1 MLCGYV
7 WKDQPKGHVS
17 DEQHVDVG
25 AKEKET
31 TAETYD
37 EYRRDYCLRYV
48 REFFNEHMDDSWF
61 RSTYSPLGK
70 KRAVLEELE
79 RASEEAATF
88 REQIKA
94 SPFAFMEQAQLGGGI
109 KDTAATHS
117 AAFRKRK
124 HSEADAPPPAN
135 MVPQSH
141 VLSTDDRTLALYN
154 IPPYVNDEH
163 LSQALSE
170 HLLTPSSTIKIY
182 SSSVSANTEP
192 PLVRRA
198 YAVVESQNVR
208 KAILTNL
215 AQAHHRPHDHP
226 TDSGTAHIPRK
237 EDSLP
242 KELDLDVECSDPYG
256 RVDVDEDG
264 KGGGGSRTVP
274 HRKCVV
280 VVSTAPL
287 HPPVTVLS
295 AAVSSVERIPRD
307 KDAAAM
313 LARALDVSRS
323 IPTHSRL
330 DACLELL
337 PPDKSDE
344 DALDVSIAY
353 LRRVHLFSFYNGCNS
368 ACRLGDVLAEKHAAS
383 TIHMRLKGANDIL
396 ENVDE
401 NEKDTDLLVMRLD
414 ESISRA
420 LEESPQLISHGH
432 VLSEELD
439 AKAAELE
446 EMEEQAR
453 YDWVESHGI
462 MDEAGR
468 GRCSFHFCR
477 KLFKDDNFLKKH
489 LLKKHGEFL
498 KAEMAKCHDS
508 FMMKAWDQESN
519 RPVPPVLVDCGAT
532 FGLVPSP
539 VVGVEPMAEDPEPEL
554 WRREEEQRKRKEEER
569 ERYVEREV
577 HSRAPHDYVDEPP
590 RSRASNF
597 VDVDDMKEEKVELS
611 FENVQVVAPP
621 PKKKKKKKRLL

>member
-1 MLCGYV
+1 MLCEFV
-7 WKDQPKGHVS
+7 WRDRREGADEHGLDKKD
-17 DEQHVDVG
+17 
-25 AKEKET
+25 KE
-31 TAETYD
+31 AVATYD
-37 EYRRDYCLRYV
+37 EYRREYCLSYV
-48 REFFNEHMDDSWF
+48 RKFFNEHMDDSWF
-61 RSTYSPLGK
+61 RKAYSPLGQ

-79 RASEEAATF
+79 RALQEAAAF
-88 REQIKA
+88 RQQIGA
-94 SPFAFMEQAQLGGGI
+94 SPVTFMEQAQLGGGI
-109 KDTAATHS
+109 KEAAPPST
-117 AAFRKRK
+117 FRKRK
-124 HSEADAPPPAN
+124 YSEEDAPPPAN
-135 MVPQSH
+135 TIPQSH
-141 VLSTDDRTLALYN
+141 VLSTDDRTLALFH
-154 IPPYVNDEH
+154 IPPHVTDDQ

-170 HLLTPSSTIKIY
+170 HLSTPSAIKIY
-182 SSSVSANTEP
+182 SSSVSVSTEL
-192 PLVRRA
+192 PLVRSA

-215 AQAHHRPHDHP
+215 AKAYNRPHDQP
-226 TDSGTAHIPRK
+226 TGSGTHVPRK

-242 KELDLDVECSDPYG
+242 RELDLDVECSDPYG

-264 KGGGGSRTVP
+264 KGAGGGSRTVP
-274 HRKCVV
+274 LRNCVV
-280 VVSTAPL
+280 VVSTAP
-287 HPPVTVLS
+287 HHQPITVLS
-295 AAVSSVERIPRD
+295 AAVSSVERMPRD
-307 KDAAAM
+307 KGAAAV

-323 IPTHSRL
+323 IPTDCRL

-368 ACRLGDVLAEKHAAS
+368 TRHLGDVLAEKHAAG
-383 TIHMRLKGANDIL
+383 TIHLRLKGANDFL
-396 ENVDE
+396 EIVDE
-401 NEKDTDLLVMRLD
+401 KEKANDLLVMRLD

-420 LEESPQLISHGH
+420 LEKSSQWISHGH

-453 YDWVESHGI
+453 YDFVESHAI
-462 MDEAGR
+462 VDEAGR
-468 GRCSFHFCR
+468 GRCAFHFCR

-498 KAEMAKCHDS
+498 RAAMAACHDS

-519 RPVPPVLVDCGAT
+519 RPVPPILVDCGAT

-539 VVGVEPMAEDPEPEL
+539 VVGVEPMAEDPEPAL
-554 WRREEEQRKRKEEER
+554 WRREEEQRKEKEQDRHAELER
-569 ERYVEREV
+569 AK
-577 HSRAPHDYVDEPP
+577 HSRAPHDFVDEAP

-611 FENVQVVAPP
+611 FENAQVVAPP
-621 PKKKKKKKRLL
+621 LKKKKKKMRLL